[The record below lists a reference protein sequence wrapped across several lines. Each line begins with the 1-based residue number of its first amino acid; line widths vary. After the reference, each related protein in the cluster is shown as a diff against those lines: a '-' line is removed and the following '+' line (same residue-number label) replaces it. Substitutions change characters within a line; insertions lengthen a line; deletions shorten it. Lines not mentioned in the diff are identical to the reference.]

1 MGTTVTHAPRHER
14 TKNDMASAHSTQIEI
29 GGRRFTL
36 ETGRVAK
43 QADGAVL
50 VRYGDT
56 VVLATVVASK
66 SAVEGQ
72 DFFPLTVDYRER
84 AYAGGRIPGGFF
96 KREGRPVEK
105 EILTSRLID
114 RPLRPLFPKGF
125 RNEIQLIAL
134 AISADQENDP
144 DLLAMNGASAAVCV
158 AGLPFLGP
166 FGAVRIGL
174 VDGRLVVN
182 PSFRDLERSA
192 LDLVVAATEDS
203 VVMVEAGAREV
214 PEDTFVEAI
223 ALAHE
228 ECRGLVRI
236 QRALAQMAGKPR
248 WEFDAAAHEDP
259 ALEAQVRAAVGDRLR
274 EVVRVPEKLQR
285 AQALNRVAQDV
296 QAAVDPEGVRR
307 ARVREYLDKLEKQ
320 EVRRMVLEDG
330 VRVDGRKAWET
341 RPITAEVS
349 FLPRTHGS
357 ALFTRGETQA
367 LVAATLGTKQDE
379 QKIEALE
386 GESFKPFMLHYNFPS
401 FSVGEVR
408 RFGSPGRREIGHGA
422 LAERSVQPVL
432 PGREEFPYT
441 IRIVSDI
448 LESNGSSSMATVCG
462 ASLALMDAGV
472 PIKAPVAGI
481 AMGLIKE
488 RDRFAILTDIMG
500 TEDHYG
506 DMDFKV
512 AGTASGVTGLQ
523 MDIKIA
529 GVSREIMAEALRQAR
544 EARLFVLSR
553 MREAIAEP
561 RPELPPH
568 APRFVTIRI
577 RPEKIREVIGPGGK
591 VVRGIQDQTGVKV
604 DIEDDGKVTLFGA
617 DARMVQQAID
627 IIQGICKEAEVGRV
641 HLGKVKKVVDFGA
654 FVEIMPGT
662 EGLLHISQIAEE
674 RTRRV
679 EDVLREGDQVLVKVI
694 EIDPSGKIRLSR
706 RAALKDPEAAAV
718 GAEQLTGRPD
728 GSAPEPVAGP
738 RGDRDRGDRDR
749 GDRGRGG
756 HRYRD

>member
-1 MGTTVTHAPRHER
+1 MGQVHVQEV
-14 TKNDMASAHSTQIEI
+14 EI
-29 GGRRFTL
+29 GGRLLTL
-36 ETGRVAK
+36 ETGRVAR

-50 VRYGDT
+50 VRYGDS

-134 AISADQENDP
+134 AISGDQENDP
-144 DLLAMNGASAAVCV
+144 DILAMVGASAAVAV
-158 AGLPFLGP
+158 SGLPYLGP
-166 FGAVRIGL
+166 FGACRLGL
-174 VDGRLVVN
+174 VDGRLTVN
-182 PSFRDLERSA
+182 PRSSELNRSA

-203 VVMVEAGAREV
+203 VMMVEAGAEEV
-214 PEDTFVEAI
+214 PEETLVEAI
-223 ALAHE
+223 AQGHE
-228 ECRGLVRI
+228 VCRALVRA
-236 QRALAQMAGKPR
+236 QRTLAEAADKPR
-248 WEFDAAAHEDP
+248 WAFDPAGHQDP
-259 ALEAQVRAAVGDRLR
+259 ALEAEVRRAAEGRVR
-274 EVVRVPEKLQR
+274 EIITIADKVQR
-285 AQALNRVAQDV
+285 GQALSRLADDV
-296 QAAVDPEGVRR
+296 LARVDPEGTRR
-307 ARVREYLDKLEKQ
+307 SRVRECLDTLERA
-320 EVRRMVLEDG
+320 EVRRMTLDRG
-330 VRVDGRKAWET
+330 VRVDGRQSWET
-341 RPITAEVS
+341 RPISAEVA

-367 LVAATLGTKQDE
+367 LVVATLGTKSDE

-422 LAERSVQPVL
+422 LAERSILPVL
-432 PGREEFPYT
+432 PAKDRFPYT
-441 IRIVSDI
+441 IRVVSDI

-462 ASLALMDAGV
+462 ATLALMDAGV
-472 PIKAPVAGI
+472 PIRAPVAGI
-481 AMGLIKE
+481 AMGLVKE
-488 RDRFAILTDIMG
+488 GDRFAILTDIMG

-512 AGTASGVTGLQ
+512 AGTERGVTGLQ

-529 GVSREIMAEALRQAR
+529 GVSRQIMAEALRQAR
-544 EARLFVLSR
+544 EARTYVLSK
-553 MREAIAEP
+553 MREAMEAP
-561 RPELPPH
+561 RTELSPY

-591 VVRGIQDQTGVKV
+591 VVRGIQDETGVKV
-604 DIEDDGKVTLFGA
+604 DIEDDGRVTLFGV
-617 DARMVQQAID
+617 DSRRVQLAID
-627 IIQGICKEAEVGRV
+627 MIQGICKEAEVGRL
-641 HLGKVKKVVDFGA
+641 HLGTVKKVVDFGA
-654 FVEIMPGT
+654 FVEILPGT
-662 EGLLHISQIAEE
+662 EGLLHISQIAED

-679 EDVLREGDQVLVKVI
+679 EDVLLEGDQVLVKVV
-694 EIDPSGKIRLSR
+694 EVDPSGKIRLSR
-706 RAALKDPEAAAV
+706 RAALKDPDAAAV
-718 GAEQLTGRPD
+718 GAERLTGRPGEAPPTD
-728 GSAPEPVAGP
+728 GDARP
-738 RGDRDRGDRDR
+738 RRPDLPPRDRDRGERDR
-749 GDRGRGG
+749 GERDRGR
-756 HRYRD
+756 HRR

>member
-1 MGTTVTHAPRHER
+1 
-14 TKNDMASAHSTQIEI
+14 MAAVHSTQVEI
-29 GGRRFTL
+29 GGRRLTL

-43 QADGAVL
+43 QADGSVL

-56 VVLATVVASK
+56 VVLATVVASR

-72 DFFPLTVDYRER
+72 DFFPLSVDYRER

-96 KREGRPVEK
+96 KREGRPAEK

-134 AISADQENDP
+134 AISSDQENDP
-144 DLLAMNGASAAVCV
+144 GILAMNGASAAVLV
-158 AGLPFLGP
+158 AGVPFLGP
-166 FGAVRIGL
+166 FGAVRIGHI
-174 VDGRLVVN
+174 DGHLVVN
-182 PSFRDLERSA
+182 PPFGDLERSM

-203 VVMVEAGAREV
+203 VMMVEAGAREV
-214 PEDTFVEAI
+214 SEDTLVEAI

-228 ECRGLVRI
+228 ECRALVRI
-236 QRALAQMAGKPR
+236 QRALAQLAGKPR
-248 WEFDAAAHEDP
+248 WEFDASAHQDP
-259 ALEAQVRAAVGDRLR
+259 ALEAQVREAARGRIRDVIRI
-274 EVVRVPEKLQR
+274 PEKAQR
-285 AQALNRVAQDV
+285 AQGLTKLAQEV
-296 QAAVDPEGVRR
+296 IAAVDPDGLRK
-307 ARVREYLDKLEKQ
+307 AKVREYLDTLEKQ

-330 VRVDGRKAWET
+330 VRIDGRKSTET
-341 RPITAEVS
+341 RAISAEVS

-379 QKIEALE
+379 QRVETLE
-386 GESFKPFMLHYNFPS
+386 GESTKPFMLHYNFPS
-401 FSVGEVR
+401 FSVGEIR

-422 LAERSVQPVL
+422 LAERSVLPVL
-432 PGREEFPYT
+432 PPREGFPYT
-441 IRIVSDI
+441 LRIVSDI

-488 RDRFAILTDIMG
+488 GERYAILTDIMG

-512 AGTASGVTGLQ
+512 AGTADGITGLQ
-523 MDIKIA
+523 MDIKVA
-529 GVSREIMAEALRQAR
+529 GVSREIMAAALRQAR

-553 MREAIAEP
+553 MREAISEP

-617 DARMVQQAID
+617 DARMVQQAVD
-627 IIQGICKEAEVGRV
+627 IIQGICKEAEVGRL

-662 EGLLHISQIAEE
+662 EGLLHISQISEE

-679 EDVLREGDQVLVKVI
+679 EDVLREGDMVLVKVI
-694 EIDPSGKIRLSR
+694 EVDPSGKIRLSR
-706 RAALKDPEAAAV
+706 RAALKDPEAAAA
-718 GAEQLTGRPD
+718 GAEQLTGQPD
-728 GSAPEPVAGP
+728 PNAPETVGGG
-738 RGDRDRGDRDR
+738 RGDRGGDRER
-749 GDRGRGG
+749 GGDRGRGG
-756 HRYRD
+756 HRYRE

>member
-1 MGTTVTHAPRHER
+1 MGIGHT
-14 TKNDMASAHSTQIEI
+14 TQIEI
-29 GGRRFTL
+29 GGRVLSL

-50 VRYGDT
+50 VRYGDS
-56 VVLATVVASK
+56 VVLASVVASK
-66 SAVEGQ
+66 TAVEGQ

-125 RNEIQLIAL
+125 RNEIQVIAL
-134 AISADQENDP
+134 AISADHENDP
-144 DLLAMNGASAAVCV
+144 DILAMNGASAAVTI

-182 PSFRDLERSA
+182 PTGAQTDRS
-192 LDLVVAATEDS
+192 LDLVVAGTEDS
-203 VVMVEAGAREV
+203 VMMVEAGAKEV
-214 PEDTFVEAI
+214 PEETMVEAI
-223 ALAHE
+223 ALGHA
-228 ECRGLVRI
+228 ECRKLVRI
-236 QRALAQMAGKPR
+236 QRALAEQAGKPR
-248 WEFDAAAHEDP
+248 WPFDAAAHRDP
-259 ALEAQVRAAVGDRLR
+259 ALEAEVRTAA
-274 EVVRVPEKLQR
+274 Q
-285 AQALNRVAQDV
+285 
-296 QAAVDPEGVRR
+296 
-307 ARVREYLDKLEKQ
+307 ARVREIIAIREKVQRGQALGRLAEEVLATLDPDGLRRAKVKEALDKLERE
-320 EVRRMVLEDG
+320 EVRRMVLDRG
-330 VRVDGRKAWET
+330 LRVDGRPAWET

-367 LVAATLGTKQDE
+367 LVAATLGTKSDE

-401 FSVGEVR
+401 FSVGEIR

-422 LAERSVQPVL
+422 LAERSIQPVL
-432 PGREEFPYT
+432 PSKEEFPYT

-472 PIKAPVAGI
+472 PIRTAVAGI

-488 RDRFAILTDIMG
+488 GDRFAILTDIMG

-512 AGTASGVTGLQ
+512 AGTEKGVTGLQ
-523 MDIKIA
+523 MDIKVA

-544 EARLFVLSR
+544 EARQFVLSK
-553 MREAIAEP
+553 MRDAIAAP
-561 RPELPPH
+561 RAELSPY
-568 APRFVTIRI
+568 APRFVTIKI
-577 RPEKIREVIGPGGK
+577 KPEKIREVIGPGGK
-591 VVRGIQDQTGVKV
+591 VVRGIQEQTGVKV
-604 DIEDDGKVTLFGA
+604 DIEDDGRVMLFGA
-617 DARMVQQAID
+617 DPQMVQHAVDMIN
-627 IIQGICKEAEVGRV
+627 GIVKEAEVGRV

-679 EDVLREGDQVLVKVI
+679 EDVLNEGDQVLVKVI
-694 EIDPSGKIRLSR
+694 EVDPSGKIRLSR
-706 RAALKDPEAAAV
+706 RAALKDPEA
-718 GAEQLTGRPD
+718 GGIGQEQLTGRPGEGPPPSD
-728 GSAPEPVAGP
+728 GGRGP
-738 RGDRDRGDRDR
+738 RPDRDRGDRDRDRGDRDR
-749 GDRGRGG
+749 GRG
-756 HRYRD
+756 HRR

>member
-1 MGTTVTHAPRHER
+1 
-14 TKNDMASAHSTQIEI
+14 MAAGHSTQVEI
-29 GGRRFTL
+29 GGRRLTL

-43 QADGAVL
+43 QADGSVL

-56 VVLATVVASK
+56 VVLATVVAAR
-66 SAVEGQ
+66 SATEGQ
-72 DFFPLTVDYRER
+72 DFFPLSVDYRER

-96 KREGRPVEK
+96 KREGRPAEK

-125 RNEIQLIAL
+125 KNEIQLIAL
-134 AISADQENDP
+134 AISSDQENDP
-144 DLLAMNGASAAVCV
+144 GILAMNGASAAVLV
-158 AGLPFLGP
+158 AGVPFLGP
-166 FGAVRIGL
+166 FGAVRIGHI
-174 VDGRLVVN
+174 DGRLVVN
-182 PSFRDLERSA
+182 PSFEDLERST

-203 VVMVEAGAREV
+203 VMMVEAGAREV
-214 PEDTFVEAI
+214 SEDIFIEAI
-223 ALAHE
+223 ALAHD
-228 ECRGLVRI
+228 ECRALVRI

-248 WEFDAAAHEDP
+248 WEFDASAHQDP
-259 ALEAQVRAAVGDRLR
+259 ALEAQVREAARGRVRD
-274 EVVRVPEKLQR
+274 VVRIPEKAQR
-285 AQALNRVAQDV
+285 SQGLTKLAQDV
-296 QAAVDPEGVRR
+296 IAAGDPDGLRK
-307 ARVREYLDKLEKQ
+307 AKVREYLDKLEKQ

-330 VRVDGRKAWET
+330 VRIDGRKSTET
-341 RPITAEVS
+341 RAISAEVS

-379 QKIEALE
+379 QRVESLE
-386 GESFKPFMLHYNFPS
+386 GETTKPFMLHYNFPS
-401 FSVGEVR
+401 FSVGEIR

-422 LAERSVQPVL
+422 LAERSVLPVL
-432 PGREEFPYT
+432 PPREGFPYT
-441 IRIVSDI
+441 LRIVSDI

-488 RDRFAILTDIMG
+488 GERYAILTDIMG

-512 AGTASGVTGLQ
+512 AGTAEGITGLQ
-523 MDIKIA
+523 MDIKVA
-529 GVSREIMAEALRQAR
+529 GVSREIMATALRQAR

-617 DARMVQQAID
+617 DARMVQQAVD
-627 IIQGICKEAEVGRV
+627 IIQGICKEAEVGRS

-679 EDVLREGDQVLVKVI
+679 EDVVREGDMVLVKVI
-694 EIDPSGKIRLSR
+694 EVDPSGKIRLSR
-706 RAALKDPEAAAV
+706 RAALKDPEAAAL
-718 GAEQLTGRPD
+718 GAEQLTGQPD
-728 GSAPEPVAGP
+728 ANAPEAVGGG
-738 RGDRDRGDRDR
+738 RGDRGGDRER
-749 GDRGRGG
+749 GGDRGRGG
-756 HRYRD
+756 HRYRE

>member
-1 MGTTVTHAPRHER
+1 
-14 TKNDMASAHSTQIEI
+14 MALGQSTQIEI
-29 GGRRFTL
+29 GGRRLTF

-43 QADGAVL
+43 QADGAVT
-50 VRYGDT
+50 VRLGDT

-66 SAVEGQ
+66 AAVEGQ

-125 RNEIQLIAL
+125 RYEIQLIAL
-134 AISADQENDP
+134 ALSADGENDP
-144 DLLAMNGASAAVCV
+144 DILAMNAASAAVLV

-166 FGAVRIGL
+166 FGAVRVGRI
-174 VDGRLVVN
+174 DGRLVVN
-182 PSFRDLERSA
+182 PPGRELGRSS

-203 VVMVEAGAREV
+203 VMMVEAGASEV
-214 PEDTFVEAI
+214 EDEVMVEAI
-223 ALAHE
+223 ALGHA
-228 ECRGLVRI
+228 ECRTLA
-236 QRALAQMAGKPR
+236 RAQQTLAERAGKPR
-248 WEFDAAAHEDP
+248 WHFDATAHQDRE
-259 ALEAQVRAAVGDRLR
+259 LEAQVRAAAEGRIREAITIADKVQRGRALAKVAEDVLAMVDPDGLR
-274 EVVRVPEKLQR
+274 R
-285 AQALNRVAQDV
+285 AQAK
-296 QAAVDPEGVRR
+296 
-307 ARVREYLDKLEKQ
+307 EYLDKVEKHA
-320 EVRRMVLEDG
+320 VRQMILDRG
-330 VRVDGRKAWET
+330 VRIDGRKSWET
-341 RPITAEVS
+341 RPIATEVS

-357 ALFTRGETQA
+357 ALFSRGETQA
-367 LVAATLGTKQDE
+367 LVAVTLGTKSDE
-379 QKIEALE
+379 QKVETFE
-386 GESFKPFMLHYNFPS
+386 GETWKPFMLHYNVPS
-401 FSVGEVR
+401 FSVGEIR
-408 RFGSPGRREIGHGA
+408 RVGSPGRREIGHGA

-432 PGREEFPYT
+432 PAKEDFPYT

-472 PIKAPVAGI
+472 PVKAPVAGI

-488 RDRFAILTDIMG
+488 GDRVAILTDIMG

-512 AGTASGVTGLQ
+512 AGTVRGITGLQ

-529 GVSREIMAEALRQAR
+529 GVSREIMADALRQAR
-544 EARLFVLSR
+544 EARHYVLGK
-553 MREAIAEP
+553 MREAITAP
-561 RPELPPH
+561 REELSPF

-591 VVRGIQDQTGVKV
+591 VVRGIQEQTGVKV
-604 DIEDDGKVTLFGA
+604 DIEDDGRIMLFGA
-617 DARMVQQAID
+617 DAKMVQQAVD
-627 IIQGICKEAEVGRV
+627 MIQGICKEAEVGRV

-679 EDVLREGDQVLVKVI
+679 EDVLREGDQVLVKVL
-694 EIDPSGKIRLSR
+694 EVDPSGKIRLSR
-706 RAALKDPEAAAV
+706 RAALKDPEAPTF
-718 GAEQLTGRPD
+718 GAERLTGVP
-728 GSAPEPVAGP
+728 GEAPEGDGAHGPGP
-738 RGDRDRGDRDR
+738 RFDRDRGDRGDRDR
-749 GDRGRGG
+749 GRGPR
-756 HRYRD
+756 RRD

>member
-1 MGTTVTHAPRHER
+1 
-14 TKNDMASAHSTQIEI
+14 MAAGHSTQVEI
-29 GGRRFTL
+29 GGRRLTL

-43 QADGAVL
+43 QADGSVL

-56 VVLATVVASK
+56 VVLATVVAAR
-66 SAVEGQ
+66 SATEGQ
-72 DFFPLTVDYRER
+72 DFFPLSVDYRER

-96 KREGRPVEK
+96 KREGRPAEK

-125 RNEIQLIAL
+125 KNEIQLIVL
-134 AISADQENDP
+134 AISSDQENDP
-144 DLLAMNGASAAVCV
+144 GILAMNGASAAVLV

-166 FGAVRIGL
+166 FGAVRVGHI
-174 VDGRLVVN
+174 DGRLVVN
-182 PSFRDLERSA
+182 PSFADLDRST

-214 PEDTFVEAI
+214 SEDTFIEAI
-223 ALAHE
+223 ALAHD
-228 ECRGLVRI
+228 ECRALVRT
-236 QRALAQMAGKPR
+236 QRALAQMAGKTK
-248 WEFDAAAHEDP
+248 WEFDASAHQDP
-259 ALEAQVRAAVGDRLR
+259 ALEEQVREAARGRLR
-274 EVVRVPEKLQR
+274 DVVRIPEKAQR
-285 AQALNRVAQDV
+285 AQGLTKLAQDV
-296 QAAVDPEGVRR
+296 IAAVDPDGLRK
-307 ARVREYLDKLEKQ
+307 AKVREYLDKLEKQ

-330 VRVDGRKAWET
+330 VRIDGRKSTET
-341 RPITAEVS
+341 RAISAEVS

-379 QKIEALE
+379 QRVESLE
-386 GESFKPFMLHYNFPS
+386 GETTKPFMLHYNFPS
-401 FSVGEVR
+401 FSVGEIR

-422 LAERSVQPVL
+422 LAERSVAPVL
-432 PGREEFPYT
+432 PEREGFPYT
-441 IRIVSDI
+441 LRIVSDI

-488 RDRFAILTDIMG
+488 GDRYAILTDIMG

-512 AGTASGVTGLQ
+512 AGTAEGITGLQ
-523 MDIKIA
+523 MDIKVA
-529 GVSREIMAEALRQAR
+529 GVSREIMALALRQAR

-617 DARMVQQAID
+617 DARMVQQAVD
-627 IIQGICKEAEVGRV
+627 IIQGICKEAEVGRT

-679 EDVLREGDQVLVKVI
+679 EDVLREGDMVLVKVI
-694 EIDPSGKIRLSR
+694 EVDPSGKIRLSR
-706 RAALKDPEAAAV
+706 RAALKDPEAASV
-718 GAEQLTGRPD
+718 GAEQLTGQPD
-728 GSAPEPVAGP
+728 ANAPEAVGGG
-738 RGDRDRGDRDR
+738 RGDRGGDRER
-749 GDRGRGG
+749 GGDRGRGG

>member
-1 MGTTVTHAPRHER
+1 MGTGHT
-14 TKNDMASAHSTQIEI
+14 TQIDI
-29 GGRRFTL
+29 GGRPLTL

-50 VRYGDT
+50 VRYGDSM
-56 VVLATVVASK
+56 VLATVVASK

-144 DLLAMNGASAAVCV
+144 DILAMNGASAAVTV

-174 VDGRLVVN
+174 VDGRLVTN
-182 PSFRDLERSA
+182 PTESQLANSS

-203 VVMVEAGAREV
+203 VVMVEAGATEV

-223 ALAHE
+223 ALAHA
-228 ECRGLVRI
+228 ECRALVRG
-236 QRALAQMAGKPR
+236 QRALAGLAGKPR
-248 WEFDAAAHEDP
+248 WQFDASAHHD
-259 ALEAQVRAAVGDRLR
+259 ANLDAQVRQV
-274 EVVRVPEKLQR
+274 
-285 AQALNRVAQDV
+285 AQARVREIITIAEKAQRGQALARLAEEV
-296 QAAVDPEGVRR
+296 AAAVDPDMLRK
-307 ARVREYLDKLEKQ
+307 ARVKEYLDKIEKE
-320 EVRRMVLEDG
+320 EVRRMVLDRG
-330 VRVDGRKAWET
+330 VRIDGRPAWAT
-341 RPITAEVS
+341 RPITAEVA

-357 ALFTRGETQA
+357 AVFSRGETQA
-367 LVAATLGTKQDE
+367 LVVATLGTRSDE
-379 QKIEALE
+379 QKIESLE
-386 GESFKPFMLHYNFPS
+386 GESFKQFMLHYNFPS

-422 LAERSVQPVL
+422 LAERSIQPVL
-432 PGREEFPYT
+432 PPKEEFPYT
-441 IRIVSDI
+441 IRVVSDI
-448 LESNGSSSMATVCG
+448 LESNGSSSMASVCG

-472 PIKAPVAGI
+472 PIKKPVAGI
-481 AMGLIKE
+481 AMGLIKDGE
-488 RDRFAILTDIMG
+488 RFAILTDIMG

-512 AGTASGVTGLQ
+512 AGTEAGVTGLQ

-529 GVSREIMAEALRQAR
+529 GVSRDIMAEALRQAR
-544 EARLFVLSR
+544 EARMYVLSK
-553 MREAIAEP
+553 MREAIETP
-561 RPELPPH
+561 RSELSPY
-568 APRFVTIRI
+568 APRFVTIKI

-591 VVRGIQDQTGVKV
+591 VVRGIQDATGVKV
-604 DIEDDGKVTLFGA
+604 DIEDDGRVTLFGA
-617 DARMVQQAID
+617 DARLVQQAID
-627 IIQGICKEAEVGRV
+627 MINGIVKEAEVGRV

-679 EDVLREGDQVLVKVI
+679 EDVLRESDQVLVKVI
-694 EIDPSGKIRLSR
+694 EVDPSGKIRLSR
-706 RAALKDPEAAAV
+706 RAALKDPEAAAL
-718 GAEQLTGRPD
+718 GPEQLTGTPGEGPPD
-728 GSAPEPVAGP
+728 DMPHGP
-738 RGDRDRGDRDR
+738 RGDGDRDRGTRADRGDRDR
-749 GDRGRGG
+749 GRG
-756 HRYRD
+756 HRR

>member
-1 MGTTVTHAPRHER
+1 
-14 TKNDMASAHSTQIEI
+14 MATAHSTQIEL
-29 GGRRFTL
+29 GGRRFSL

-66 SAVEGQ
+66 SPVEGQ
-72 DFFPLTVDYRER
+72 DFFPLSVDYRER

-125 RNEIQLIAL
+125 RHEIQVIAL
-134 AISADQENDP
+134 AVSADQENDP
-144 DLLAMNGASAAVCV
+144 DILAMNGASAAVTV
-158 AGLPFLGP
+158 AGLPYLGP
-166 FGAVRIGL
+166 FGAVRVGL
-174 VDGRLVVN
+174 VDGRLTVN
-182 PSFRDLERSA
+182 PTFRELERST

-214 PEDTFVEAI
+214 PEATLVEAI
-223 ALAHE
+223 ALGHE
-228 ECRGLVRI
+228 ECRNLVRI
-236 QRALAQMAGKPR
+236 QRALAHMAGRPR
-248 WEFDAAAHEDP
+248 WEFDAAAQHDP
-259 ALEAQVRAAVGDRLR
+259 ALEARVREAAGARIR
-274 EVVRVPEKLQR
+274 EVVRIPEKTER
-285 AQALNRVAQDV
+285 ARALTKLAQDV
-296 QAAVDPEGVRR
+296 LAAVDPEGLRK
-307 ARVREYLDKLEKQ
+307 AQVRECLDKLEQQ
-320 EVRRMVLEDG
+320 EVRRMVLEEG
-330 VRVDGRKAWET
+330 VRIDGRRVAET
-341 RPITAEVS
+341 RPISAQVS

-432 PGREEFPYT
+432 PPRDEFPYT

-488 RDRFAILTDIMG
+488 GDRFAILTDIMG

-512 AGTASGVTGLQ
+512 AGTADGVTGLQ

-529 GVSREIMAEALRQAR
+529 GVSRDIMAAALRQAR
-544 EARLFVLSR
+544 EARLHVLAK
-553 MREAIAEP
+553 MREAIAAP

-604 DIEDDGKVTLFGA
+604 DIEDDGRVTLFGA
-617 DARMVQQAID
+617 DARLVQQAID
-627 IIQGICKEAEVGRV
+627 IIQGICKEVEVGRV

-679 EDVLREGDQVLVKVI
+679 EDVLREGDQVLVKVL
-694 EIDPSGKIRLSR
+694 EVDPSGKIRLSR

-718 GAEQLTGRPD
+718 GVEQLSGIPEA
-728 GSAPEPVAGP
+728 GAPEGVPGGRAE
-738 RGDRDRGDRDR
+738 RE
-749 GDRGRGG
+749 RGRGG
-756 HRYRD
+756 PRYRDA

>member
-1 MGTTVTHAPRHER
+1 
-14 TKNDMASAHSTQIEI
+14 MAAGHSTQVEI
-29 GGRRFTL
+29 GGRRLTL

-43 QADGAVL
+43 QADGSVL

-56 VVLATVVASK
+56 VVLATVVAAR
-66 SAVEGQ
+66 SATEGQ
-72 DFFPLTVDYRER
+72 DFFPLSVDYRER

-96 KREGRPVEK
+96 KREGRPAEK

-125 RNEIQLIAL
+125 KNEIQLIAL
-134 AISADQENDP
+134 AISSDQENDP
-144 DLLAMNGASAAVCV
+144 GILAMNGASAAVLV
-158 AGLPFLGP
+158 AGVPFLGP
-166 FGAVRIGL
+166 FGAVRIGHI
-174 VDGRLVVN
+174 DGRLVVN
-182 PSFRDLERSA
+182 PSFEDLERST

-203 VVMVEAGAREV
+203 VMMVEAGAREV
-214 PEDTFVEAI
+214 SEDIFIEAI
-223 ALAHE
+223 ALAHD
-228 ECRGLVRI
+228 ECRALVRI

-248 WEFDAAAHEDP
+248 WEFDASAHQDP
-259 ALEAQVRAAVGDRLR
+259 ALEAQVREAARGRVRD
-274 EVVRVPEKLQR
+274 VVRIPEKAQR
-285 AQALNRVAQDV
+285 AQGLSKLAQDV
-296 QAAVDPEGVRR
+296 IAAVDPDGLRK
-307 ARVREYLDKLEKQ
+307 AKVREYLDKLEKQ

-330 VRVDGRKAWET
+330 VRIDGRKSTET
-341 RPITAEVS
+341 RAISAEVS

-379 QKIEALE
+379 QRVESLE
-386 GESFKPFMLHYNFPS
+386 GETTKPFMLHYNFPS
-401 FSVGEVR
+401 FSVGEIR

-422 LAERSVQPVL
+422 LAERSVLPVL
-432 PGREEFPYT
+432 PPREGFPYT
-441 IRIVSDI
+441 LRIVSDI

-488 RDRFAILTDIMG
+488 GERYAILTDIMG

-512 AGTASGVTGLQ
+512 AGTAEGITGLQ
-523 MDIKIA
+523 MDIKVA
-529 GVSREIMAEALRQAR
+529 GVSREIMATALRQAR

-617 DARMVQQAID
+617 DARMVQQAVD
-627 IIQGICKEAEVGRV
+627 IIQGICKEAEVGRS

-679 EDVLREGDQVLVKVI
+679 EDVVREGDMVLVKVI
-694 EIDPSGKIRLSR
+694 EVDPSGKIRLSR
-706 RAALKDPEAAAV
+706 RAALKDPEAAAL
-718 GAEQLTGRPD
+718 GAEQLTGQPD
-728 GSAPEPVAGP
+728 ANAPEAVGGG
-738 RGDRDRGDRDR
+738 RGDRGGDRER
-749 GDRGRGG
+749 GGDRGRGG
-756 HRYRD
+756 HRYRE

>member
-1 MGTTVTHAPRHER
+1 
-14 TKNDMASAHSTQIEI
+14 MAAAHSTQVEI
-29 GGRRFTL
+29 GGRRLTL

-66 SAVEGQ
+66 SAIEGQ
-72 DFFPLTVDYRER
+72 DFFPLAVDYRER

-96 KREGRPVEK
+96 KREGRPAEK

-125 RNEIQLIAL
+125 RNEIQLIVL
-134 AISADQENDP
+134 AVSADQENDP
-144 DLLAMNGASAAVCV
+144 AILAMNGASAAVCV
-158 AGLPFLGP
+158 AGVPFLGP
-166 FGAVRIGL
+166 FGAVRVGL

-182 PSFRDLERSA
+182 PTFENLENSA
-192 LDLVVAATEDS
+192 LDLVIAATDES
-203 VVMVEAGAREV
+203 VIMVEAGAREV
-214 PEDTFVEAI
+214 PEETLVEAI
-223 ALAHE
+223 ALGHQ
-228 ECRGLVRI
+228 ECRALVRV
-236 QRALAQMAGKPR
+236 QRALAEMAARPR
-248 WEFDAAAHEDP
+248 WEFDASAHQDP
-259 ALEAQVRAAVGDRLR
+259 ALEAQVREASRGRVR
-274 EVVRVPEKLQR
+274 EVVRIPEKMQR
-285 AQALNRVAQDV
+285 AQALTRLSQEVV
-296 QAAVDPEGVRR
+296 AAVDPDGVRKGK
-307 ARVREYLDKLEKQ
+307 VREYLDKLEKQ

-330 VRVDGRKAWET
+330 VRIDGRKSTET
-341 RPITAEVS
+341 RAINAEVS

-379 QKIEALE
+379 QRIETLE
-386 GESFKPFMLHYNFPS
+386 GESTKPFMLHYNFPS
-401 FSVGEVR
+401 FSVGEIR

-422 LAERSVQPVL
+422 LAERAVLPVL
-432 PGREEFPYT
+432 PRREDFPYT

-472 PIKAPVAGI
+472 PITAPVAGI
-481 AMGLIKE
+481 AMGLIKDGE
-488 RDRFAILTDIMG
+488 RFAILTDIMG

-512 AGTASGVTGLQ
+512 AGTAAGITGLQ

-529 GVSREIMAEALRQAR
+529 GVSREIMAAALRQAR

-591 VVRGIQDQTGVKV
+591 VVRGIQEQTGVKV

-617 DARMVQQAID
+617 DARMVQEAVD
-627 IIQGICKEAEVGRV
+627 IIQGICKEAEVGRI

-694 EIDPSGKIRLSR
+694 EVDPSGKIRLSR
-706 RAALKDPEAAAV
+706 RAAMKDPEAATV
-718 GAEQLTGRPD
+718 GTEHLTGQPD
-728 GSAPEPVAGP
+728 ASAPEAVGGG
-738 RGDRDRGDRDR
+738 RGDRGGDRER
-749 GDRGRGG
+749 GGDRGRGG

>member
-1 MGTTVTHAPRHER
+1 
-14 TKNDMASAHSTQIEI
+14 
-29 GGRRFTL
+29 
-36 ETGRVAK
+36 
-43 QADGAVL
+43 
-50 VRYGDT
+50 
-56 VVLATVVASK
+56 VASR

-72 DFFPLTVDYRER
+72 DFFPLSVDYRER

-96 KREGRPVEK
+96 KREGRPAEK

-134 AISADQENDP
+134 AISSDQENDP
-144 DLLAMNGASAAVCV
+144 GILAMNGASAAVLV
-158 AGLPFLGP
+158 AGVPFLGP
-166 FGAVRIGL
+166 FGAVRIGHI
-174 VDGRLVVN
+174 DGHLVVN
-182 PSFRDLERSA
+182 PPFGDLERSM

-203 VVMVEAGAREV
+203 VMMVEAGAREV
-214 PEDTFVEAI
+214 SEDTLVEAI

-228 ECRGLVRI
+228 ECRALVRI
-236 QRALAQMAGKPR
+236 QRALAQLAGKPR
-248 WEFDAAAHEDP
+248 WEFDASAHQDP
-259 ALEAQVRAAVGDRLR
+259 ALEAQVREAARGRVRD
-274 EVVRVPEKLQR
+274 VVRIPEKAQR
-285 AQALNRVAQDV
+285 AQGLTKLAQEV
-296 QAAVDPEGVRR
+296 IAAVDPDGLRK
-307 ARVREYLDKLEKQ
+307 AKVRECLDKLEKQ

-330 VRVDGRKAWET
+330 VRIDGRKSTET
-341 RPITAEVS
+341 RAISAEVS

-379 QKIEALE
+379 QRVETLE
-386 GESFKPFMLHYNFPS
+386 GESTKPFMLHYNFPS
-401 FSVGEVR
+401 FSVGEIR

-422 LAERSVQPVL
+422 LAERSVLPVL
-432 PGREEFPYT
+432 PPREGFPYT
-441 IRIVSDI
+441 LRIVSDI

-488 RDRFAILTDIMG
+488 GERYAILTDIMG

-512 AGTASGVTGLQ
+512 AGTADGITGLQ
-523 MDIKIA
+523 MDIKVA
-529 GVSREIMAEALRQAR
+529 GVSREIMAAALRQAR

-553 MREAIAEP
+553 MREAISEP

-617 DARMVQQAID
+617 DARMVQQAVD
-627 IIQGICKEAEVGRV
+627 IIQGICKEAEVGRL

-662 EGLLHISQIAEE
+662 EGLLHISQISEE

-679 EDVLREGDQVLVKVI
+679 EDVLREGDMVLVKVI
-694 EIDPSGKIRLSR
+694 EVDPSGKIRLSR
-706 RAALKDPEAAAV
+706 RAALKDPEAAAA
-718 GAEQLTGRPD
+718 GAEQLTGQPD
-728 GSAPEPVAGP
+728 PNAPETVAGG
-738 RGDRDRGDRDR
+738 RADRGGDRERG

-756 HRYRD
+756 HRYRE

>member
-1 MGTTVTHAPRHER
+1 
-14 TKNDMASAHSTQIEI
+14 MAAAHSTQVEI
-29 GGRRFTL
+29 GGRRLTL

-72 DFFPLTVDYRER
+72 DFFPLAVDYRER

-96 KREGRPVEK
+96 KREGRPAEK

-125 RNEIQLIAL
+125 RNEIQLIVL

-144 DLLAMNGASAAVCV
+144 AILAMNGASAAVAV
-158 AGLPFLGP
+158 AGVPFLGP
-166 FGAVRIGL
+166 FGAVRVGL

-182 PSFRDLERSA
+182 PTFESLEESA
-192 LDLVVAATEDS
+192 LDLVIAATDES
-203 VVMVEAGAREV
+203 VIMVEAGAREV
-214 PEDTFVEAI
+214 PEETLVEAI
-223 ALAHE
+223 ALGHE
-228 ECRGLVRI
+228 ECRALVRV
-236 QRALAQMAGKPR
+236 QRALAEMAAKPR
-248 WEFDAAAHEDP
+248 WEFDASAHQDP
-259 ALEAQVRAAVGDRLR
+259 ALEAQVREATRGRVR
-274 EVVRVPEKLQR
+274 EVVRIPEKMQR
-285 AQALNRVAQDV
+285 AQALTRLSQEVV
-296 QAAVDPEGVRR
+296 TAVDPDGMRKGK
-307 ARVREYLDKLEKQ
+307 VREYLDKLEKQ

-330 VRVDGRKAWET
+330 VRIDGRKSTET
-341 RPITAEVS
+341 RAISAEVS

-357 ALFTRGETQA
+357 SLFTRGETQA

-379 QKIEALE
+379 QRVETLE
-386 GESFKPFMLHYNFPS
+386 GESTKPFMLHYNFPS
-401 FSVGEVR
+401 FSVGEIR

-422 LAERSVQPVL
+422 LAERAVLPVL
-432 PGREEFPYT
+432 PPREDFPYT

-488 RDRFAILTDIMG
+488 GERFAILTDIMG

-512 AGTASGVTGLQ
+512 AGTATGITGLQ

-529 GVSREIMAEALRQAR
+529 GVSREIMATALRQAR

-553 MREAIAEP
+553 MREALAEP

-591 VVRGIQDQTGVKV
+591 VVRGIQEQTGVKV

-617 DARMVQQAID
+617 DARMVQEAVD
-627 IIQGICKEAEVGRV
+627 IIQGICKEAEVGRI

-694 EIDPSGKIRLSR
+694 EVDPSGKIRLSR
-706 RAALKDPEAAAV
+706 RAAVKDPEAAAA
-718 GAEQLTGRPD
+718 GAEHLTGQPD
-728 GSAPEPVAGP
+728 ASAPEAVGGG
-738 RGDRDRGDRDR
+738 RGDRGDRGGDR
-749 GDRGRGG
+749 ERGGDRGRGG

>member
-1 MGTTVTHAPRHER
+1 
-14 TKNDMASAHSTQIEI
+14 MAAVHSTQVEI
-29 GGRRFTL
+29 GGRRLTL

-43 QADGAVL
+43 QADGSVL

-56 VVLATVVASK
+56 VVLATVVASR

-72 DFFPLTVDYRER
+72 DFFPLSVDYRER

-96 KREGRPVEK
+96 KREGRPAEK

-134 AISADQENDP
+134 AISSDQENDP
-144 DLLAMNGASAAVCV
+144 GILAMNGASAAVLV
-158 AGLPFLGP
+158 AGVPFLGP
-166 FGAVRIGL
+166 FGAVRIGHI
-174 VDGRLVVN
+174 DGHLVVN
-182 PSFRDLERSA
+182 PPFGDLERSM

-203 VVMVEAGAREV
+203 VMMVEAGAREV
-214 PEDTFVEAI
+214 SEDTLVEAI

-228 ECRGLVRI
+228 ECRALVRI
-236 QRALAQMAGKPR
+236 QRALAQLAGKPR
-248 WEFDAAAHEDP
+248 WEFDASAHQDP
-259 ALEAQVRAAVGDRLR
+259 ALEAQVREAARGR
-274 EVVRVPEKLQR
+274 VRDVIRIPEKAQR
-285 AQALNRVAQDV
+285 AQGLTKLAQEV
-296 QAAVDPEGVRR
+296 IAAVDPDGLRK
-307 ARVREYLDKLEKQ
+307 AKVREYLDKLEKQ

-330 VRVDGRKAWET
+330 VRIDGRKSTET
-341 RPITAEVS
+341 RAISAEVS

-379 QKIEALE
+379 QRVETLE
-386 GESFKPFMLHYNFPS
+386 GESTKPFMLHYNFPS
-401 FSVGEVR
+401 FSVGEIR

-422 LAERSVQPVL
+422 LAERSVLPVL
-432 PGREEFPYT
+432 PPREGFPYT
-441 IRIVSDI
+441 LRIVSDI

-488 RDRFAILTDIMG
+488 GERYAILTDIMG

-512 AGTASGVTGLQ
+512 AGTADGITGLQ
-523 MDIKIA
+523 MDIKVA
-529 GVSREIMAEALRQAR
+529 GVSREIMAAALRQAR

-553 MREAIAEP
+553 MREAISEP

-617 DARMVQQAID
+617 DARMVQQAVD
-627 IIQGICKEAEVGRV
+627 IIQGICKEAEVGRL

-662 EGLLHISQIAEE
+662 EGLLHISQISEE

-679 EDVLREGDQVLVKVI
+679 EDVLREGDMVLVKVI
-694 EIDPSGKIRLSR
+694 EVDPSGKIRLSR
-706 RAALKDPEAAAV
+706 RAALKDPEAAAA
-718 GAEQLTGRPD
+718 GAEQLTGQPD
-728 GSAPEPVAGP
+728 PNAPETVAGG
-738 RGDRDRGDRDR
+738 RADRGGDRERG

-756 HRYRD
+756 HRYRE

>member
-1 MGTTVTHAPRHER
+1 
-14 TKNDMASAHSTQIEI
+14 MAAAHSTQVEI
-29 GGRRFTL
+29 GGRKLTL

-43 QADGAVL
+43 QADGSVL

-56 VVLATVVASK
+56 VVLATVVASR

-72 DFFPLTVDYRER
+72 DFFPLSVDYRER

-96 KREGRPVEK
+96 KREGRPAEK

-134 AISADQENDP
+134 AISSDQENDP
-144 DLLAMNGASAAVCV
+144 GILAMNGASAAVLV
-158 AGLPFLGP
+158 AGVPFLGP
-166 FGAVRIGL
+166 FGAVRIGHI
-174 VDGRLVVN
+174 DGHLVVN
-182 PSFRDLERSA
+182 PPFGDLERSM

-203 VVMVEAGAREV
+203 VMMVEAGAREV
-214 PEDTFVEAI
+214 SEDTLVEAI

-228 ECRGLVRI
+228 ECRALVRI
-236 QRALAQMAGKPR
+236 QRALAQLAGKPR
-248 WEFDAAAHEDP
+248 WEFDASAHQDP
-259 ALEAQVRAAVGDRLR
+259 VLEAQVREAARGRVRD
-274 EVVRVPEKLQR
+274 VVRIPEKAQR
-285 AQALNRVAQDV
+285 AQGLTKLAQEII
-296 QAAVDPEGVRR
+296 AAVDPDGLRK
-307 ARVREYLDKLEKQ
+307 AKVREYLDKLEKQ

-330 VRVDGRKAWET
+330 VRIDGRKSTET
-341 RPITAEVS
+341 RAISAEVS

-379 QKIEALE
+379 QRVETLE
-386 GESFKPFMLHYNFPS
+386 GESTKPFMLHYNFPS
-401 FSVGEVR
+401 FSVGEIR

-422 LAERSVQPVL
+422 LAERSVLPVL
-432 PGREEFPYT
+432 PPREGFPYT
-441 IRIVSDI
+441 LRIVSDI

-488 RDRFAILTDIMG
+488 GERYAILTDIMG

-512 AGTASGVTGLQ
+512 AGTADGITGLQ
-523 MDIKIA
+523 MDIKVA
-529 GVSREIMAEALRQAR
+529 GVSREIMAAALRQAR
-544 EARLFVLSR
+544 DARLFVLSR
-553 MREAIAEP
+553 MREAISEP

-617 DARMVQQAID
+617 DARMVQQAVD
-627 IIQGICKEAEVGRV
+627 IIQGICKEAEVGRL

-662 EGLLHISQIAEE
+662 EGLLHISQISEE

-679 EDVLREGDQVLVKVI
+679 EDVLREGDMVLVKVI
-694 EIDPSGKIRLSR
+694 EVDPSGKIRLSR
-706 RAALKDPEAAAV
+706 RAALKDPEAAAA
-718 GAEQLTGRPD
+718 GAEQLTGQPDPNAPETVGGGRPD
-728 GSAPEPVAGP
+728 RG
-738 RGDRDRGDRDR
+738 GDRERG

-756 HRYRD
+756 HRFRE

>member
-1 MGTTVTHAPRHER
+1 
-14 TKNDMASAHSTQIEI
+14 MAKAVAQTTQIDI
-29 GGRRFTL
+29 GGRLMTL
-36 ETGRVAK
+36 ETGKVAK

-66 SAVEGQ
+66 TAVEGQ
-72 DFFPLTVDYRER
+72 DFFPLSVDYRER

-96 KREGRPVEK
+96 KREGRPAEK

-134 AISADQENDP
+134 VISGDQENDP
-144 DLLAMNGASAAVCV
+144 DILAMNAASAAVTV

-182 PSFRDLERSA
+182 PTESQLDQST
-192 LDLVVAATEDS
+192 LDLIVAATEES
-203 VVMVEAGAREV
+203 VVMVEAGALEV
-214 PEDTFVEAI
+214 PEDTMVEAI
-223 ALAHE
+223 ALGHA
-228 ECRGLVRI
+228 ECKALVRA
-236 QRALAQMAGKPR
+236 QRKLAEQGGRPR
-248 WEFDAAAHEDP
+248 WSFDPAAHQDP
-259 ALEAQVRAAVGDRLR
+259 DLEAQVRQAAQTRIR
-274 EVVRVPEKLQR
+274 EIITVPEKAQR
-285 AQALNRVAQDV
+285 AQALGRLVDEV
-296 QAAVDPEGVRR
+296 LAAVDPDGLRR
-307 ARVREYLDKLEKQ
+307 AKVKEALDKLERE
-320 EVRRMVLEDG
+320 EVRRMILDRG
-330 VRVDGRKAWET
+330 VRIDGRQSWET
-341 RPITAEVS
+341 RAIWSEVS
-349 FLPRTHGS
+349 FLPRAHGS

-367 LVAATLGTKQDE
+367 LVAATLGTKSDE

-401 FSVGEVR
+401 FSVGEIR

-422 LAERSVQPVL
+422 LAERSMRPVL
-432 PGREEFPYT
+432 PPKDDFPYT
-441 IRIVSDI
+441 IRVVSDI

-462 ASLALMDAGV
+462 ATLALMDAGV

-512 AGTASGVTGLQ
+512 AGTETGVTGLQ
-523 MDIKIA
+523 MDNKMA
-529 GVSREIMAEALRQAR
+529 GVSSQILAEALRQAR
-544 EARLFVLSR
+544 EARIYVLTK
-553 MREAIAEP
+553 MREAIASP
-561 RPELPPH
+561 RTELSPY

-577 RPEKIREVIGPGGK
+577 KPEKIREIIGPGGK

-604 DIEDDGKVTLFGA
+604 DIEDDGRVMLFGA
-617 DARMVQQAID
+617 DARMVQQAVD
-627 IIQGICKEAEVGRV
+627 IIQGIVKEAEVGRV

-679 EDVLREGDQVLVKVI
+679 EDVLNEGDLVLVKVI
-694 EIDPSGKIRLSR
+694 EVDQSGKIRLSR
-706 RAALKDPEAAAV
+706 RAALPDPEAAAL
-718 GAEQLTGRPD
+718 GPEHLTGKPGEGGPD
-728 GSAPEPVAGP
+728 DGP
-738 RGDRDRGDRDR
+738 RGPRPDRGDRDR
-749 GDRGRGG
+749 GGDRERGGDRGRGF
-756 HRYRD
+756 RR

>member
-1 MGTTVTHAPRHER
+1 
-14 TKNDMASAHSTQIEI
+14 MAAAHSTQVEI
-29 GGRRFTL
+29 GGRKLTL

-43 QADGAVL
+43 QADGSVL

-56 VVLATVVASK
+56 VVLATVVASR

-72 DFFPLTVDYRER
+72 DFFPLSVDYRER

-96 KREGRPVEK
+96 KREGRPAEK

-125 RNEIQLIAL
+125 RNEIQLIVL
-134 AISADQENDP
+134 AISSDQENDP
-144 DLLAMNGASAAVCV
+144 GILAMNGASAAVLV
-158 AGLPFLGP
+158 AGVPFLGP
-166 FGAVRIGL
+166 FGAVRIGHI
-174 VDGRLVVN
+174 DGHLVVN
-182 PSFRDLERSA
+182 PPFADLDRSL

-203 VVMVEAGAREV
+203 VMMVEAGAREV
-214 PEDTFVEAI
+214 SEDTLVEAI

-228 ECRGLVRI
+228 ECRALVRI
-236 QRALAQMAGKPR
+236 QRALAQLAGKPR
-248 WEFDAAAHEDP
+248 WEFDAAAHQDP
-259 ALEAQVRAAVGDRLR
+259 ALEAQVREAARGRVRD
-274 EVVRVPEKLQR
+274 VVRIAEKAQR
-285 AQALNRVAQDV
+285 AQGLTKLAQEV
-296 QAAVDPEGVRR
+296 IAAVDPDGLRK
-307 ARVREYLDKLEKQ
+307 AKVREYLDKLEKQ

-330 VRVDGRKAWET
+330 VRIDGRKSTET
-341 RPITAEVS
+341 RAISAEVS

-379 QKIEALE
+379 QRVETLE
-386 GESFKPFMLHYNFPS
+386 GESTKPFMLHYNFPS
-401 FSVGEVR
+401 FSVGEIR

-422 LAERSVQPVL
+422 LAERSVLPVL
-432 PGREEFPYT
+432 PPREGFPYT
-441 IRIVSDI
+441 LRIVSDI

-488 RDRFAILTDIMG
+488 GERYAILTDIMG

-512 AGTASGVTGLQ
+512 AGTADGITGLQ
-523 MDIKIA
+523 MDIKVA
-529 GVSREIMAEALRQAR
+529 GVSREIMAAALRQAR

-553 MREAIAEP
+553 MREAISEP

-617 DARMVQQAID
+617 DARMVQQATD
-627 IIQGICKEAEVGRV
+627 IIQGICKEAEVGRL

-662 EGLLHISQIAEE
+662 EGLLHISQISEE

-679 EDVLREGDQVLVKVI
+679 EDVLREGDMVLVKVI
-694 EIDPSGKIRLSR
+694 EVDPSGKIRLSR
-706 RAALKDPEAAAV
+706 RAALKDPEAAAA
-718 GAEQLTGRPD
+718 GAEQLTGQPD
-728 GSAPEPVAGP
+728 PNAPEAVGGG
-738 RGDRDRGDRDR
+738 RGDRGGDRER
-749 GDRGRGG
+749 GGDRGRGG
-756 HRYRD
+756 HRYRE

>member
-1 MGTTVTHAPRHER
+1 
-14 TKNDMASAHSTQIEI
+14 MARAHSTQIEI
-29 GGRRFTL
+29 GGRRLTL
-36 ETGRVAK
+36 ESGRVAK

-50 VRYGDT
+50 VRYGDA

-72 DFFPLTVDYRER
+72 DFFPLSVDYRER

-134 AISADQENDP
+134 VISADQENDP
-144 DLLAMNGASAAVCV
+144 DILAMNGASAAVAV

-166 FGAVRIGL
+166 FGAVRIGR
-174 VDGRLVVN
+174 VDGRLVPN
-182 PSFRDLERSA
+182 PTAQERADSD
-192 LDLVVAATEDS
+192 LDLVVAATEES

-214 PEDTFVEAI
+214 AEDVLVEAI
-223 ALAHE
+223 ALGHA
-228 ECRGLVRI
+228 ECRGLVRV
-236 QRALAQMAGKPR
+236 QRALAEMVGKPR
-248 WEFDAAAHEDP
+248 WAFDASAHEDP
-259 ALEAQVRAAVGDRLR
+259 ALEGRVRAA
-274 EVVRVPEKLQR
+274 
-285 AQALNRVAQDV
+285 
-296 QAAVDPEGVRR
+296 AA
-307 ARVREYLDKLEKQ
+307 ARVREIVTIADKVQRGQALAKLAQEVATSIDPEGLRKAKVKEYLDKVEKQ
-320 EVRRMVLEDG
+320 EVRHMILERG
-330 VRVDGRKAWET
+330 TRIDGRKAWET
-341 RPITAEVS
+341 RPIAAEVA

-367 LVAATLGTKQDE
+367 LVAATLGTKSDE

-422 LAERSVQPVL
+422 LAERSVEPVL
-432 PGREEFPYT
+432 PARDAFPYT
-441 IRIVSDI
+441 IRVVSDI

-472 PIKAPVAGI
+472 PIAAPVAGI
-481 AMGLIKE
+481 AMGLVKE
-488 RDRFAILTDIMG
+488 GERFAILTDIMG

-512 AGTASGVTGLQ
+512 AGTEAGVTGLQ

-529 GVSREIMAEALRQAR
+529 GVSSAIMADALRQAR
-544 EARLFVLSR
+544 DARLFVLSK
-553 MREAIAEP
+553 MREAIAAP
-561 RPELPPH
+561 RQELPPH

-591 VVRGIQDQTGVKV
+591 VVRGIQEQTGVKV
-604 DIEDDGKVTLFGA
+604 DIEDDGRVTLFGA
-617 DARMVQQAID
+617 DARMVQQAVD

-679 EDVLREGDQVLVKVI
+679 EDVLREQDEVLVKVI
-694 EIDPSGKIRLSR
+694 EVDPSGKIRLSR
-706 RAALKDPEAAAV
+706 RAALKDPAAEAL
-718 GAEQLTGRPD
+718 GPERLTGQPTE
-728 GSAPEPVAGP
+728 GGPPAPVPGF
-738 RGDRDRGDRDR
+738 RGERERSDRDRG
-749 GDRGRGG
+749 
-756 HRYRD
+756 HRRRE

>member
-1 MGTTVTHAPRHER
+1 
-14 TKNDMASAHSTQIEI
+14 MAAAHSTQVEI
-29 GGRRFTL
+29 GGRKLTL

-43 QADGAVL
+43 QADGSVL

-56 VVLATVVASK
+56 VVLATVVAAR
-66 SAVEGQ
+66 SATEGQ
-72 DFFPLTVDYRER
+72 DFFPLSVDYRER

-96 KREGRPVEK
+96 KREGRPAEK

-125 RNEIQLIAL
+125 KNEIQLIAL
-134 AISADQENDP
+134 AISSDQENDP
-144 DLLAMNGASAAVCV
+144 GILAMNGASAAVLV

-166 FGAVRIGL
+166 FGAVRIGHI
-174 VDGRLVVN
+174 DGRLVVN
-182 PSFRDLERSA
+182 PAFDDLERST

-203 VVMVEAGAREV
+203 VMMVEAGAREV
-214 PEDTFVEAI
+214 SEDTFIEAI
-223 ALAHE
+223 ALAHD
-228 ECRGLVRI
+228 ECRALVRV
-236 QRALAQMAGKPR
+236 QRALAQLTGKPR
-248 WEFDAAAHEDP
+248 WEFDAAAHQDP
-259 ALEAQVRAAVGDRLR
+259 ALEVQVRDAARGRIRD
-274 EVVRVPEKLQR
+274 VVRIPEKAQR
-285 AQALNRVAQDV
+285 AQGLTKLAQDV
-296 QAAVDPEGVRR
+296 IAAVDPDGVRK
-307 ARVREYLDKLEKQ
+307 AKVREYLDKLEKQ

-330 VRVDGRKAWET
+330 VRIDGRKSTET
-341 RPITAEVS
+341 RAISAEVS

-379 QKIEALE
+379 QRVESLE
-386 GESFKPFMLHYNFPS
+386 GETTKPFMLHYNFPS
-401 FSVGEVR
+401 FSVGEIR

-422 LAERSVQPVL
+422 LAERSVLPVL
-432 PGREEFPYT
+432 PPREGFPYT
-441 IRIVSDI
+441 LRIVSDI

-488 RDRFAILTDIMG
+488 GERYAILTDIMG

-512 AGTASGVTGLQ
+512 AGTAEGITGLQ
-523 MDIKIA
+523 MDIKVA
-529 GVSREIMAEALRQAR
+529 GVSREIMATALRQAR

-553 MREAIAEP
+553 MREAIAAP

-617 DARMVQQAID
+617 DARMVQQAMD
-627 IIQGICKEAEVGRV
+627 IIQGICKEAEVGRL

-654 FVEIMPGT
+654 FVEIMPGA

-679 EDVLREGDQVLVKVI
+679 EDVLREGDMVLVKVI
-694 EIDPSGKIRLSR
+694 EVDPSGKIRLSR
-706 RAALKDPEAAAV
+706 RAALKDPEAASV
-718 GAEQLTGRPD
+718 GAEHLTGQPD
-728 GSAPEPVAGP
+728 ASAPEAVGGG
-738 RGDRDRGDRDR
+738 RGDRGGDRER

>member
-1 MGTTVTHAPRHER
+1 
-14 TKNDMASAHSTQIEI
+14 MASAHSTQVEI
-29 GGRRFTL
+29 GGRRLTL

-43 QADGAVL
+43 QADGSVL
-50 VRYGDT
+50 IRYGDT
-56 VVLATVVASK
+56 VVLATVVASR

-72 DFFPLTVDYRER
+72 DFFPLSVDYRER

-96 KREGRPVEK
+96 KREGRPAEK

-134 AISADQENDP
+134 TISADQENDP
-144 DLLAMNGASAAVCV
+144 GILAMNGASAAVCV
-158 AGLPFLGP
+158 AGVPFLGP
-166 FGAVRIGL
+166 FGAVRIGFI
-174 VDGRLVVN
+174 DGRLVVN
-182 PSFRDLERSA
+182 PPFADLDRST

-203 VVMVEAGAREV
+203 VMMVEAGAYEV
-214 PEDTFVEAI
+214 PEETMLEAI

-228 ECRGLVRI
+228 ECRALVRV
-236 QRALAQMAGKPR
+236 QRALAQMAAKPR
-248 WEFDAAAHEDP
+248 WEFDASAHQDP
-259 ALEAQVRAAVGDRLR
+259 ALEALVREASGGRIRD
-274 EVVRVPEKLQR
+274 VVRIPEKALR
-285 AQALNRVAQDV
+285 AQGLTKLAHDV
-296 QAAVDPEGVRR
+296 MAAVDPEGLRR
-307 ARVREYLDKLEKQ
+307 AKVREYLDKLEKQ

-330 VRVDGRKAWET
+330 VRVDGRKSTET

-349 FLPRTHGS
+349 FLPRSHGS

-379 QKIEALE
+379 QKIESLE
-386 GESFKPFMLHYNFPS
+386 GETTKPFMLHYNFPS
-401 FSVGEVR
+401 FSVGEIR

-432 PGREEFPYT
+432 PSREGFPYT
-441 IRIVSDI
+441 LRIVSDI

-462 ASLALMDAGV
+462 ASMALMDAGV

-488 RDRFAILTDIMG
+488 GERYAILTDIMG

-512 AGTASGVTGLQ
+512 AGTADGITGLQ
-523 MDIKIA
+523 MDIKVA
-529 GVSREIMAEALRQAR
+529 GVSREIMAVALRQAR

-591 VVRGIQDQTGVKV
+591 VVRGIQEQTGVKV

-627 IIQGICKEAEVGRV
+627 IIQGICKEAEVGRL

-694 EIDPSGKIRLSR
+694 EVDPSGKIRLSR
-706 RAALKDPEAAAV
+706 RAALKDSEAAAA
-718 GAEQLTGRPD
+718 GAEHLTGQPD
-728 GSAPEPVAGP
+728 PNAPEAVGGG
-738 RGDRDRGDRDR
+738 RGDRGGDRER
-749 GDRGRGG
+749 GGDRGRGG
-756 HRYRD
+756 YR

>member
-1 MGTTVTHAPRHER
+1 
-14 TKNDMASAHSTQIEI
+14 MAAGHSTQVEI
-29 GGRRFTL
+29 GGRRLTL

-56 VVLATVVASK
+56 VVLATVVASR

-72 DFFPLTVDYRER
+72 DFFPLSVDYRER

-144 DLLAMNGASAAVCV
+144 GILAMNGASAAVCV

-166 FGAVRIGL
+166 FGAVRVGF
-174 VDGRLVVN
+174 VDGGLVVN
-182 PSFRDLERSA
+182 PAFADLERST

-214 PEDTFVEAI
+214 PEETLVEAI

-228 ECRGLVRI
+228 ECRALVRV
-236 QRALAQMAGKPR
+236 QRALAQLTGKPR
-248 WEFDAAAHEDP
+248 WEFDASAHQDP
-259 ALEAQVRAAVGDRLR
+259 ALEAQVREATRGRIRDVIRI
-274 EVVRVPEKLQR
+274 PEKSQR
-285 AQALNRVAQDV
+285 AQALTKLAQDV
-296 QAAVDPEGVRR
+296 MAVVDPDGLRKGK
-307 ARVREYLDKLEKQ
+307 VREHLDKLEKQ

-330 VRVDGRKAWET
+330 VRIDGRKSTET
-341 RPITAEVS
+341 RPISAEVS

-379 QKIEALE
+379 QKIESLE

-401 FSVGEVR
+401 FSVGEIR

-432 PGREEFPYT
+432 PAREGFPYT
-441 IRIVSDI
+441 LRIVSDI

-472 PIKAPVAGI
+472 PIRAPVAGI

-488 RDRFAILTDIMG
+488 GDRFAILTDIMG

-512 AGTASGVTGLQ
+512 AGTADGITGLQ
-523 MDIKIA
+523 MDIKVA
-529 GVSREIMAEALRQAR
+529 GVSREIMAAALRQAR
-544 EARLFVLSR
+544 DARLFVLSR
-553 MREAIAEP
+553 MREALAEP

-617 DARMVQQAID
+617 DARMVQQAVD

-694 EIDPSGKIRLSR
+694 EVDPSGKIRLSR
-706 RAALKDPEAAAV
+706 RAALKDPEAGAA
-718 GAEQLTGRPD
+718 GAERLTGQPD
-728 GSAPEPVAGP
+728 GSAPEAVGGG
-738 RGDRDRGDRDR
+738 RGDRGGDRER
-749 GDRGRGG
+749 GGDRGRGG
-756 HRYRD
+756 HRFRD

>member
-1 MGTTVTHAPRHER
+1 MSA
-14 TKNDMASAHSTQIEI
+14 AHSTQVEI
-29 GGRRFTL
+29 GGRRLTL

-43 QADGAVL
+43 QADGSVL

-56 VVLATVVASK
+56 VVLATVVASR

-72 DFFPLTVDYRER
+72 DFFPLSVDYRER

-96 KREGRPVEK
+96 KREGRPAEK

-114 RPLRPLFPKGF
+114 RPLRPLFPRGF

-144 DLLAMNGASAAVCV
+144 AILAMNGASAAVCV

-174 VDGRLVVN
+174 IDGRLVVN
-182 PSFRDLERSA
+182 PGFADLDRSA

-203 VVMVEAGAREV
+203 VVMVEAGASEV
-214 PEDTFVEAI
+214 PEDTLIEAI
-223 ALAHE
+223 ALAHQ
-228 ECRGLVRI
+228 ECRALVRA
-236 QRALAQMAGKPR
+236 QGALAHLAGKPR
-248 WEFDAAAHEDP
+248 WEFDASAQQDP
-259 ALEAQVRAAVGDRLR
+259 ALEAQVREAVRGRIRD
-274 EVVRVPEKLQR
+274 VVRIPEKTQR
-285 AQALNRVAQDV
+285 AQALTKLAQDV
-296 QAAVDPEGVRR
+296 VAVVDPDGLRR
-307 ARVREYLDKLEKQ
+307 AKVREYLDRLEKQ
-320 EVRRMVLEDG
+320 EVRRMVLEEG
-330 VRVDGRKAWET
+330 VRIDGRKAGET
-341 RPITAEVS
+341 RPISAEVS

-379 QKIEALE
+379 QRVESLE
-386 GESFKPFMLHYNFPS
+386 GETTKPFMLHYNFPS
-401 FSVGEVR
+401 FSVGEIR

-432 PGREEFPYT
+432 PPRESFPYT
-441 IRIVSDI
+441 LRVVSDI

-472 PIKAPVAGI
+472 PIRAPVAGI

-488 RDRFAILTDIMG
+488 GDRYAILTDIMG

-512 AGTASGVTGLQ
+512 AGTADGVTGLQ

-529 GVSREIMAEALRQAR
+529 GVSREIMAAALRQAR
-544 EARLFVLSR
+544 EGRLFVLTR
-553 MREAIAEP
+553 MREAIAKP

-627 IIQGICKEAEVGRV
+627 IIQGICKEAEVGRL

-679 EDVLREGDQVLVKVI
+679 EDVLREGDLVLVKVI
-694 EIDPSGKIRLSR
+694 EVDPSGKIRLSR
-706 RAALKDPEAAAV
+706 RAALKDPEAGTV
-718 GAEQLTGRPD
+718 GAEHLTGQPD
-728 GSAPEPVAGP
+728 ASAPEAVGGG
-738 RGDRDRGDRDR
+738 RGDRGGDRER
-749 GDRGRGG
+749 GGDRGRGG

>member
-1 MGTTVTHAPRHER
+1 MAMAQTTQV
-14 TKNDMASAHSTQIEI
+14 EI
-29 GGRRFTL
+29 GGRVLTL

-43 QADGAVL
+43 QADGSVT
-50 VRYGDT
+50 VRYGES

-66 SAVEGQ
+66 TGVEGQ
-72 DFFPLTVDYRER
+72 DFFPLSVDYRER

-144 DLLAMNGASAAVCV
+144 DILAMNGASAAVMV
-158 AGLPFLGP
+158 AGLPYLGP

-182 PSFRDLERSA
+182 PPSSQRDRST
-192 LDLVVAATEDS
+192 LDLVVAATEES
-203 VVMVEAGAREV
+203 VVMVEAGASEV
-214 PEDTFVEAI
+214 PEETMVEAI
-223 ALAHE
+223 ALGHA
-228 ECRGLVRI
+228 ECKALVRA
-236 QRALAQMAGKPR
+236 QRALADLAGKPR
-248 WEFDAAAHEDP
+248 WSFDASVHQDP
-259 ALEAQVRAAVGDRLR
+259 ELEGQVRSFAQGRVR
-274 EVVRVPEKLQR
+274 EIITIAEKVQR
-285 AQALNRVAQDV
+285 GQALARLAEEVMTAT
-296 QAAVDPEGVRR
+296 DPDGLRR
-307 ARVREYLDKLEKQ
+307 AKVKEYLDKVERE
-320 EVRRMVLEDG
+320 EVRRMILDRG
-330 VRVDGRKAWET
+330 VRIDGRQSWET
-341 RPITAEVS
+341 RAISAEVS

-367 LVAATLGTKQDE
+367 LVAATLGTKSDE
-379 QKIEALE
+379 QKIESFE

-401 FSVGEVR
+401 FSVGEIR

-422 LAERSVQPVL
+422 LAERSIQPVL
-432 PGREEFPYT
+432 PPKDQFPYT

-472 PIKAPVAGI
+472 PIRTPVAGI

-488 RDRFAILTDIMG
+488 GSKFAILTDIMG

-512 AGTASGVTGLQ
+512 AGTEQGLTGLQ
-523 MDIKIA
+523 MDNKVA
-529 GVSREIMAEALRQAR
+529 GVSREILAEALRKAR
-544 EARLFVLSR
+544 EARLYVLGK
-553 MREAIAEP
+553 MRDAIATP
-561 RPELPPH
+561 RPELSPY
-568 APRFVTIRI
+568 APRFVTIKI
-577 RPEKIREVIGPGGK
+577 KPEKIREVIGPGGK
-591 VVRGIQDQTGVKV
+591 VVRGIQEQTGVKV
-604 DIEDDGKVTLFGA
+604 DIEDDGRVMLFGA
-617 DARMVQQAID
+617 DARMVQQAVD
-627 IIQGICKEAEVGRV
+627 IIQGIVKEAEVGRV

-679 EDVLREGDQVLVKVI
+679 EDVLNEGDQVLVKVI
-694 EIDPSGKIRLSR
+694 EVDPSGKIRLSR
-706 RAALKDPEAAAV
+706 RAALKDPEAEAV
-718 GAEQLTGRPD
+718 GQEHLTGQPGEGGPAEAGRGPRPD
-728 GSAPEPVAGP
+728 RERG
-738 RGDRDRGDRDR
+738 GDRGGDR
-749 GDRGRGG
+749 GDRGRG
-756 HRYRD
+756 HRR

>member
-1 MGTTVTHAPRHER
+1 MEPGQ
-14 TKNDMASAHSTQIEI
+14 STQIEI
-29 GGRRFTL
+29 GGRRLTL

-43 QADGAVL
+43 QADGAVV

-66 SAVEGQ
+66 VAVEAQ

-134 AISADQENDP
+134 ALSADAENDP
-144 DLLAMNGASAAVCV
+144 DLLAMNGASAAVTV

-182 PSFRDLERSA
+182 PTGRELGRSE
-192 LDLVVAATEDS
+192 LDLVVAATEES
-203 VVMVEAGAREV
+203 VVMVEAGAAEV
-214 PEDTFVEAI
+214 ADDTLVEAI
-223 ALAHE
+223 ALAHA
-228 ECRGLVRI
+228 ECRGLVQI
-236 QRALAQMAGKPR
+236 QRKLAELAGKPR
-248 WEFDAAAHEDP
+248 WSFDPGAHQDP
-259 ALEAQVRAAVGDRLR
+259 ELEARVRAAAEGRIR
-274 EVVRVPEKLQR
+274 EVIAIADKVERGRALARVIQE
-285 AQALNRVAQDV
+285 VT
-296 QAAVDPEGVRR
+296 AAVDPEGLRR
-307 ARVREYLDKLEKQ
+307 GKTKEYLDKVEKA
-320 EVRRMVLEDG
+320 EVRRMILDRG
-330 VRVDGRKAWET
+330 IRIDGRKGWET

-349 FLPRTHGS
+349 FLPRAHGS
-357 ALFTRGETQA
+357 ALFARGETQA
-367 LVAATLGTKQDE
+367 LVAVTLGTKSDE
-379 QKIEALE
+379 QKVETFE
-386 GESFKPFMLHYNFPS
+386 GETWKPFMLHYNFPS

-422 LAERSVQPVL
+422 LAERSVQPIL
-432 PGREEFPYT
+432 PSKEEFPYT
-441 IRIVSDI
+441 IRVVSDI

-472 PIKAPVAGI
+472 PVKGPVAGI

-488 RDRFAILTDIMG
+488 GDRVAILTDIMG

-512 AGTASGVTGLQ
+512 AGSERGITGLQ

-529 GVSREIMAEALRQAR
+529 GVSREIMADALRQAR
-544 EARLFVLSR
+544 EARQYVLGK
-553 MREAIAEP
+553 MREAIVTP
-561 RPELPPH
+561 RGELSPH

-591 VVRGIQDQTGVKV
+591 VVRGIQEQTGVKV
-604 DIEDDGKVTLFGA
+604 DIEDDGRIMLFGA
-617 DARMVQQAID
+617 DAKMVQQAVD

-679 EDVLREGDQVLVKVI
+679 EDVLREGDQVLVKVL
-694 EIDPSGKIRLSR
+694 EVDPSGKIRLSR
-706 RAALKDPEAAAV
+706 RAALKDPEAPAV
-718 GAEQLTGRPD
+718 GVEHLTGQPGEAPADD
-728 GSAPEPVAGP
+728 GARGSGP
-738 RGDRDRGDRDR
+738 RFDRERSDRGDRDR
-749 GDRGRGG
+749 ARG
-756 HRYRD
+756 HRRRD

>member
-1 MGTTVTHAPRHER
+1 
-14 TKNDMASAHSTQIEI
+14 MAAGHSTQVEI
-29 GGRRFTL
+29 GGRRLTL

-43 QADGAVL
+43 QADGSVM

-56 VVLATVVASK
+56 VVLATVVAAR
-66 SAVEGQ
+66 SATEGQ
-72 DFFPLTVDYRER
+72 DFFPLSVDYRER

-96 KREGRPVEK
+96 KREGRPAEK

-125 RNEIQLIAL
+125 KNEIQLIAL
-134 AISADQENDP
+134 AISSDQENDP
-144 DLLAMNGASAAVCV
+144 GILAMNGASAAVLV
-158 AGLPFLGP
+158 AGVPFLGP
-166 FGAVRIGL
+166 FGAVRIGHI
-174 VDGRLVVN
+174 DGRLVVN
-182 PSFRDLERSA
+182 PSFEDLERST

-203 VVMVEAGAREV
+203 VMMVEAGAREV
-214 PEDTFVEAI
+214 SEDIFIEAI
-223 ALAHE
+223 ALAHD
-228 ECRGLVRI
+228 ECRALVRI

-248 WEFDAAAHEDP
+248 WEFDASAHQDP
-259 ALEAQVRAAVGDRLR
+259 VLEAQVREAARGRVRD
-274 EVVRVPEKLQR
+274 VVRIPEKAQR
-285 AQALNRVAQDV
+285 AQGLTKLAQEV
-296 QAAVDPEGVRR
+296 ITAVDPDGLRKSK
-307 ARVREYLDKLEKQ
+307 VREYLDKLEKQ

-330 VRVDGRKAWET
+330 VRIDGRKSTDT
-341 RPITAEVS
+341 RAISAEVS

-379 QKIEALE
+379 QRVESLE
-386 GESFKPFMLHYNFPS
+386 GETTKPFMLHYNFPS
-401 FSVGEVR
+401 FSVGEIR

-422 LAERSVQPVL
+422 LAERSVLPVL
-432 PGREEFPYT
+432 PPREGFPYT
-441 IRIVSDI
+441 LRIVSDI

-488 RDRFAILTDIMG
+488 GERYAILTDIMG

-512 AGTASGVTGLQ
+512 AGTAEGITGLQ
-523 MDIKIA
+523 MDIKVA
-529 GVSREIMAEALRQAR
+529 GVSREIMAAALRQAR

-617 DARMVQQAID
+617 DARMVQQAVD
-627 IIQGICKEAEVGRV
+627 IIQGICKEAEVGRS

-679 EDVLREGDQVLVKVI
+679 EDVVREGDMVLVKVI
-694 EIDPSGKIRLSR
+694 EVDPSGKIRLSR
-706 RAALKDPEAAAV
+706 RAALKDPEAAAL
-718 GAEQLTGRPD
+718 GAEQLTGQPD
-728 GSAPEPVAGP
+728 ANAPEAVGGG
-738 RGDRDRGDRDR
+738 RGDRGGDRER
-749 GDRGRGG
+749 GGDRGRGG
-756 HRYRD
+756 HRYRE

>member
-1 MGTTVTHAPRHER
+1 
-14 TKNDMASAHSTQIEI
+14 MAAAHSTQIEI
-29 GGRRFTL
+29 GGRRLTL

-43 QADGAVL
+43 QADGSVL

-56 VVLATVVASK
+56 VVLATVVASR

-72 DFFPLTVDYRER
+72 DFFPLSVDYRER

-96 KREGRPVEK
+96 KREGRPAEK

-144 DLLAMNGASAAVCV
+144 GILAMNGASAAVCV
-158 AGLPFLGP
+158 AGVPFLGP
-166 FGAVRIGL
+166 FGAVRVGFI
-174 VDGRLVVN
+174 DGRLVVN
-182 PSFRDLERSA
+182 PPFADLDRST

-203 VVMVEAGAREV
+203 VMMVEAGAYEV
-214 PEDTFVEAI
+214 PEDTMLEAI

-228 ECRGLVRI
+228 ECRALVRA
-236 QRALAQMAGKPR
+236 QRALAALAAKPR
-248 WEFDAAAHEDP
+248 WEFDASLHQDP
-259 ALEAQVRAAVGDRLR
+259 ALEALVREAAGGRIRD
-274 EVVRVPEKLQR
+274 VVRIPEKALR
-285 AQALNRVAQDV
+285 AQGLTKLAHEVM
-296 QAAVDPEGVRR
+296 AAVDPDGLRR
-307 ARVREYLDKLEKQ
+307 AKVREYLDKLEKQ

-330 VRVDGRKAWET
+330 IRVDGRKSTET
-341 RPITAEVS
+341 RAISAEVS
-349 FLPRTHGS
+349 FLPRSHGS

-379 QKIEALE
+379 QKIESLE
-386 GESFKPFMLHYNFPS
+386 GESTKPFMLHYNFPS
-401 FSVGEVR
+401 FSVGEIR

-432 PGREEFPYT
+432 PSRDGFPYT
-441 IRIVSDI
+441 LRIVSDI

-488 RDRFAILTDIMG
+488 GERYAILTDIMG

-512 AGTASGVTGLQ
+512 AGTADGITGLQ
-523 MDIKIA
+523 MDIKVA
-529 GVSREIMAEALRQAR
+529 GVSREIMAAALRQAR
-544 EARLFVLSR
+544 EARVFVLAR
-553 MREAIAEP
+553 MREAIAAP

-591 VVRGIQDQTGVKV
+591 VVRGIQEQTGVKV

-694 EIDPSGKIRLSR
+694 EVDPSGKIRLSR
-706 RAALKDPEAAAV
+706 RAALKDPEGAAA
-718 GAEQLTGRPD
+718 GAEHLTGQPD
-728 GSAPEPVAGP
+728 PNAPEAVGGG
-738 RGDRDRGDRDR
+738 RGDRGGDRER
-749 GDRGRGG
+749 GGDRGRGG
-756 HRYRD
+756 YR

>member
-1 MGTTVTHAPRHER
+1 MGIGHT
-14 TKNDMASAHSTQIEI
+14 TQIEI
-29 GGRRFTL
+29 GGRVLTL

-43 QADGAVL
+43 QADGAVV
-50 VRYGDT
+50 VRYGES

-144 DLLAMNGASAAVCV
+144 DILAMNGASAAVAV

-166 FGAVRIGL
+166 FGAVRVGL

-182 PSFRDLERSA
+182 PTESQQARSS
-192 LDLVVAATEDS
+192 LDLVVAATEES
-203 VVMVEAGAREV
+203 VMMVEAGANEV
-214 PEDTFVEAI
+214 AEETLVEAI
-223 ALAHE
+223 ALGHA
-228 ECRGLVRI
+228 ECRNLVRA
-236 QRALAQMAGKPR
+236 QKKLAELGGKPR
-248 WEFDAAAHEDP
+248 WTFDASVHQDQG
-259 ALEAQVRAAVGDRLR
+259 LEAQVRQA
-274 EVVRVPEKLQR
+274 
-285 AQALNRVAQDV
+285 AQARVREAIAIADKV
-296 QAAVDPEGVRR
+296 QRGQALARLTEEVLAAVDADGLRR
-307 ARVREYLDKLEKQ
+307 ARVKEYLDKVEKE
-320 EVRRMVLEDG
+320 EVRRMILDRG
-330 VRVDGRKAWET
+330 VRIDGRPAWET
-341 RPITAEVS
+341 RPISAEVS
-349 FLPRTHGS
+349 YLPRTHGS

-367 LVAATLGTKQDE
+367 LVAATLGTKSDE

-386 GESFKPFMLHYNFPS
+386 GGSFKPFMLHYNFPS
-401 FSVGEVR
+401 FSVGEIR

-432 PGREEFPYT
+432 PPKEQFPYT

-462 ASLALMDAGV
+462 ATLALMDAGV
-472 PIKAPVAGI
+472 PIRAPVAGI

-488 RDRFAILTDIMG
+488 GERFAILTDIMG

-512 AGTASGVTGLQ
+512 AGTEAGVTGLQ

-529 GVSREIMAEALRQAR
+529 GVSREIMADALRQAK
-544 EARLFVLSR
+544 EARKYVLSK
-553 MREAIAEP
+553 MREAIAAP
-561 RPELPPH
+561 REELSPY
-568 APRFVTIRI
+568 APRFVTIKI

-591 VVRGIQDQTGVKV
+591 VVRGIQEQTGVKV
-604 DIEDDGKVTLFGA
+604 DIEDDGRVMLFGV
-617 DARMVQQAID
+617 DAKMVQQAID
-627 IIQGICKEAEVGRV
+627 IINGIVKEAEVGRV

-679 EDVLREGDQVLVKVI
+679 EDVLREGDLVLVKVI
-694 EIDPSGKIRLSR
+694 EVDPSGKIRLSR
-706 RAALKDPEAAAV
+706 RAAVKDPEAAAV
-718 GAEQLTGRPD
+718 GQEHLTGQPD
-728 GSAPEPVAGP
+728 EGAAPDASPGP
-738 RGDRDRGDRDR
+738 RPDRDR
-749 GDRGRGG
+749 GDRGGDRGDRGG
-756 HRYRD
+756 GDRSRGHRR

>member
-1 MGTTVTHAPRHER
+1 
-14 TKNDMASAHSTQIEI
+14 MAAAHSTQVEI
-29 GGRRFTL
+29 GGRRLTL

-43 QADGAVL
+43 QADGSVL

-56 VVLATVVASK
+56 VVLATVVASR

-72 DFFPLTVDYRER
+72 DFFPLSVDYRER

-96 KREGRPVEK
+96 KREGRPAEK

-134 AISADQENDP
+134 AISSDQENDP
-144 DLLAMNGASAAVCV
+144 GILAMNGASAAVLV
-158 AGLPFLGP
+158 AGVPFLGP
-166 FGAVRIGL
+166 FGAVRIGHI
-174 VDGRLVVN
+174 DGHLVVN
-182 PSFRDLERSA
+182 PPFGDLERSM

-203 VVMVEAGAREV
+203 VMMVEAGAREV
-214 PEDTFVEAI
+214 SEDTLVEAI

-228 ECRGLVRI
+228 ECRALVRI
-236 QRALAQMAGKPR
+236 QRALAQLAGKPR
-248 WEFDAAAHEDP
+248 WEFDASAHQDP
-259 ALEAQVRAAVGDRLR
+259 ALEAQVREAARGRVRD
-274 EVVRVPEKLQR
+274 VVRIPEKAQR
-285 AQALNRVAQDV
+285 AQGLTKLAQEV
-296 QAAVDPEGVRR
+296 IAAVDPDGLRK
-307 ARVREYLDKLEKQ
+307 AKVREYLDKLEKQ

-330 VRVDGRKAWET
+330 VRIDGRKSTET
-341 RPITAEVS
+341 RAISAEVS

-379 QKIEALE
+379 QRVETLE
-386 GESFKPFMLHYNFPS
+386 GESTKPFMLHYNFPS
-401 FSVGEVR
+401 FSVGEIR

-422 LAERSVQPVL
+422 LAERSVLPVL
-432 PGREEFPYT
+432 PPREGFPYT
-441 IRIVSDI
+441 LRIVSDI

-488 RDRFAILTDIMG
+488 GERYAILTDIMG

-512 AGTASGVTGLQ
+512 AGTADGITGLQ
-523 MDIKIA
+523 MDIKVA
-529 GVSREIMAEALRQAR
+529 GVSREIMAAALRQAR

-553 MREAIAEP
+553 MREAISEP

-617 DARMVQQAID
+617 DARMVQQAVD
-627 IIQGICKEAEVGRV
+627 IIQGICKEAEVGRL

-662 EGLLHISQIAEE
+662 EGLLHISQISEE

-679 EDVLREGDQVLVKVI
+679 EDVLREGDMVLVKVI
-694 EIDPSGKIRLSR
+694 EVDPSGKIRLSR
-706 RAALKDPEAAAV
+706 RAALKDPEAAAA
-718 GAEQLTGRPD
+718 GTEQLTGQPD
-728 GSAPEPVAGP
+728 PNAPETVAGG
-738 RGDRDRGDRDR
+738 RADRGGDRERG

-756 HRYRD
+756 HRYRE

>member
-1 MGTTVTHAPRHER
+1 
-14 TKNDMASAHSTQIEI
+14 MAAGHSTQVEI
-29 GGRRFTL
+29 GGRRLTL

-43 QADGAVL
+43 QADGSVL

-56 VVLATVVASK
+56 VVLATVVAAR
-66 SAVEGQ
+66 SATEGQ
-72 DFFPLTVDYRER
+72 DFFPLSVDYRER

-96 KREGRPVEK
+96 KREGRPAEK

-125 RNEIQLIAL
+125 KNEIQLIVL
-134 AISADQENDP
+134 AISSDQENDP
-144 DLLAMNGASAAVCV
+144 GILAMNGASAAVLV

-166 FGAVRIGL
+166 FGAVRVGHI
-174 VDGRLVVN
+174 DGRLVVN
-182 PSFRDLERSA
+182 PSFADLDEST

-214 PEDTFVEAI
+214 SEDIFIEAI
-223 ALAHE
+223 ALAHD
-228 ECRGLVRI
+228 ECRALVRT
-236 QRALAQMAGKPR
+236 QRALAQMAGKTK
-248 WEFDAAAHEDP
+248 WEFDASAHQDP
-259 ALEAQVRAAVGDRLR
+259 ALEGQVREAARGRLR
-274 EVVRVPEKLQR
+274 DVVRIPEKAQR
-285 AQALNRVAQDV
+285 AQGLTKLAQDV
-296 QAAVDPEGVRR
+296 IAAVDPDGLRK
-307 ARVREYLDKLEKQ
+307 AKVREYLDKLEKQ

-330 VRVDGRKAWET
+330 VRIDGRKSTET
-341 RPITAEVS
+341 RAISAEVS

-379 QKIEALE
+379 QRVESLE
-386 GESFKPFMLHYNFPS
+386 GETTKPFMLHYNFPS
-401 FSVGEVR
+401 FSVGEIR

-422 LAERSVQPVL
+422 LAERSVAPVL
-432 PGREEFPYT
+432 PEREGFPYT
-441 IRIVSDI
+441 LRIVSDI

-488 RDRFAILTDIMG
+488 GDRYAILTDIMG

-512 AGTASGVTGLQ
+512 AGTAEGITGLQ
-523 MDIKIA
+523 MDIKVA
-529 GVSREIMAEALRQAR
+529 GVSREIMALALRQAR

-617 DARMVQQAID
+617 DARMVQQAVD
-627 IIQGICKEAEVGRV
+627 IIQGICKEAEVGRT

-679 EDVLREGDQVLVKVI
+679 EDVLREGDMVLVKVI
-694 EIDPSGKIRLSR
+694 EVDPSGKIRLSR
-706 RAALKDPEAAAV
+706 RAALKDPEAASVGTEHLTGTPDANAPEAV
-718 GAEQLTGRPD
+718 GG
-728 GSAPEPVAGP
+728 G
-738 RGDRDRGDRDR
+738 RGDRGGDRER
-749 GDRGRGG
+749 GGDRGRGG